1 MTTKAKAISEP
12 IARYYDFDDDVK
24 EGICHAIGIIKT
36 DTY

>member
-24 EGICHAIGIIKT
+24 EGICCATRMIEE
-36 DTY
+36 